1 MDIAYIY
8 KSKQMSPT
16 NMLYILSLKII
27 NQLDAGSYTHT
38 LINTIQHLLNYIY
51 FYGIYFPLLL
61 QCYYPYGTTHMNFY
75 HHLFLLVLS
84 KCIVRTST
92 DHVVS

>member
-51 FYGIYFPLLL
+51 FYGIYFTIIITMLLSL
-61 QCYYPYGTTHMNFY
+61 WYNPHE
-75 HHLFLLVLS
+75 LLPS
-84 KCIVRTST
+84 FIFTCP
-92 DHVVS
+92 